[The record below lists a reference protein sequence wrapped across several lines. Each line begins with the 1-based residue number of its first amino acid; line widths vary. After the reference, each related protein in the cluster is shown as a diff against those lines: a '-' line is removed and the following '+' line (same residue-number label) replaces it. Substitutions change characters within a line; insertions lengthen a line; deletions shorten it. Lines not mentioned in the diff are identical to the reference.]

1 MAELSPFDKIDLVL
15 SLFRPHISIQEVGE
29 TKKTIQDK
37 LLNEKHVNIEERLL
51 IEILFKLE
59 KDQYLRSVSDGH
71 IRRNEIDYHAD
82 PKIFT
87 LTFEGELFILSGS
100 YNNVLESN
108 KRAQISNQ
116 KAETVKL
123 RNENLLVGGSW
134 LAGIGTIGLVLQGLG
149 VSIPH
154 LLYMILR
161 WIFY

>member
-1 MAELSPFDKIDLVL
+1 MAELSQFDKIDLVL
-15 SLFRPHISIQEVGE
+15 SLFRSHISIQEVGE

-71 IRRNEIDYHAD
+71 IRRNEIDYYAD
-82 PKIFT
+82 PKIYT
-87 LTFEGELFILSGS
+87 LTFEGELFLLSGS
-100 YNNVLESN
+100 YNGGLKRN
-108 KRAQISNQ
+108 KII
-116 KAETVKL
+116 ETINAKKQNL
-123 RNENLLVGGSW
+123 KSRNDYLLVVGSW